1 MANIRSNMF
10 DAKDSVIVIGVG
22 RSGLATAEVL
32 RSRGVSV
39 VAFDDKPIEK
49 LVKERAQLAKL
60 GVPLLAVGE
69 LSQAVGAATA
79 AVLSPGVP
87 INNPAVLAISRTGVP
102 VFSEIEV
109 AYRLCDAPIV
119 AVTGSK
125 GKSTT
130 TALIGHLLRA
140 DGRKVH
146 VGGNIGD
153 PLITKTVAAGPD
165 DWVVAEVSSF
175 QLESI
180 REFRPRVSV
189 LLNLSPDHLDRYPS
203 MEEYGE
209 AKYRIFA
216 NQGEG
221 DTFVGNLDDDSGAA
235 LRGGRRKVP
244 CKTKWFSLSDQEGA
258 DAYLRDG
265 DLRWRGDGRRTE
277 SALLAASDLRLR
289 GRHNIE
295 NALAASLAV
304 LAVGASLKA
313 VRDGLRSFL
322 PLPHRLQQVVV
333 TDGVTWID
341 DSKATNPDAVVKALE
356 AFDAPIVLIS
366 GGKPKN
372 TEFGEMCRAASKHA
386 KAVVLIGEAA
396 QTIGKG
402 LHGPLVA
409 YAKTMEEAVEAAFG
423 LAKPGDVVLLS
434 PGCASFDMF
443 DSAEQRGEV
452 FGAAVRARAD
462 GIGAR

>member
-1 MANIRSNMF
+1 MF

-39 VAFDDKPIEK
+39 VAFDDKPTAM
-49 LVKERAQLAKL
+49 LVTERAALAKL
-60 GVPLLAVGE
+60 GVPLLAQGE
-69 LSQAVGAATA
+69 LSQAVGAATG

-87 INNPAVLAISRTGVP
+87 LNNPAVLAIARTGVP
-102 VFSEIEV
+102 VYSEIEV
-109 AYRLCDAPIV
+109 AYRLCDAPII

-216 NQGEG
+216 NQGDG
-221 DTFVGNLDDDSGAA
+221 DTFIGNLDDDTGNDLS
-235 LRGGRRKVP
+235 RGVRSVP
-244 CKTKWFSLSDQEGA
+244 CKARWFSLADRQGA
-258 DAYLRDG
+258 DAYFRDAS
-265 DLRWRGDGRRTE
+265 LRWRGDNRRSE
-277 SALLAASDLRLR
+277 GVIIPASDLKLR

-295 NALAASLAV
+295 NALAAALAA
-304 LAVGASLKA
+304 LSVGASLKA

-322 PLPHRLQQVVV
+322 PLPHRLQQV
-333 TDGVTWID
+333 TISGGVTWID
-341 DSKATNPDAVVKALE
+341 DSKATNPDAVVKAIE
-356 AFDAPIVLIS
+356 AFDAPIVLIA
-366 GGKPKN
+366 GGKSKN
-372 TEFGEMCRAASKHA
+372 TDFGEMCRTVSQRA
-386 KAVVLIGEAA
+386 KAAVLIGESA
-396 QTIGKG
+396 QTIGKA
-402 LHGPLVA
+402 LAGPLVC
-409 YAKTMEEAVEAAFG
+409 YAKSMDAAVEAAYS
-423 LAKPGDVVLLS
+423 LASPGDVVLLS

-443 DSAEQRGEV
+443 DNAEQRGEK
-452 FGAAVRARAD
+452 FGAAVRARVD